1 MGLPPQTQHYS
12 TTTADS
18 ALLFESHMT
27 LNNCCICFPLRCG
40 VFILS
45 VLTLA
50 AVGYVPT
57 SFTSGTWSYTLNW
70 WISAILCALML
81 FGSLWGFIGTLLKDG
96 PKVYAYY
103 QIYDSILFIAVIRL
117 ILSII
122 SWIFN
127 FDRVCETMQLDSV
140 SQCRNALMIWVGVE
154 VVFLVIGFYFAYC
167 IYSYAIHLLRPP
179 AQP

>member
-1 MGLPPQTQHYS
+1 MGLPPRTQHYS
-12 TTTADS
+12 
-18 ALLFESHMT
+18 FESHMA

-50 AVGYVPT
+50 ASGYEAYVIVRDVMAVGYVPT

-70 WISAILCALML
+70 WISALLCALML

-103 QIYDSILFIAVIRL
+103 QIYDSILFVAVFRL
-117 ILSII
+117 IFSII

-127 FDRVCETMQLDSV
+127 FDLVCETMQLDSA
-140 SQCRNALMIWVGVE
+140 SQCRNALMIGVGVN
-154 VVFLVIGFYFAYC
+154 VAFLI
-167 IYSYAIHLLRPP
+167 I
-179 AQP
+179 